1 MPTLSEPRPPFS
13 LNKVSGALDLEVPSA
28 LQMHRCPWPS
38 PRGRPA
44 LGPKP
49 MNGVFVVP
57 PLWPLEAAWYG
68 LPPSRGPSVGGSD
81 SGAGLRQLCLP
92 GPRATPPAPAG
103 QSQGG
108 QHQPSPITLSAGM
121 PLPIWA
127 QGPHVTSWQ
136 KEPWTGQDRE
146 ARCQLLAGT
155 RSSQG
160 PRPWLLSDFSFFKI
174 YY

>member
-68 LPPSRGPSVGGSD
+68 LPPSRVPSVGGSD
-81 SGAGLRQLCLP
+81 SGAGLDLLSGQWK
-92 GPRATPPAPAG
+92 GPDPLLTSGRGCACIFPQDADSPIYIRDRLIRHVAVPQT
-103 QSQGG
+103 SS
-108 QHQPSPITLSAGM
+108 SPITLITKEEPSMHKLKQDSELAAGVS
-121 PLPIWA
+121 L
-127 QGPHVTSWQ
+127 GPSH
-136 KEPWTGQDRE
+136 
-146 ARCQLLAGT
+146 
-155 RSSQG
+155 
-160 PRPWLLSDFSFFKI
+160 
-174 YY
+174 

>member
-1 MPTLSEPRPPFS
+1 MFGLGR
-13 LNKVSGALDLEVPSA
+13 LA
-28 LQMHRCPWPS
+28 LQ
-38 PRGRPA
+38 PRAECAKWHVWLQRKFCECLEGRDHCQ
-44 LGPKP
+44 LSHEWCLCCSTL
-49 MNGVFVVP
+49 V
-57 PLWPLEAAWYG
+57 PLEAAWYG
-68 LPPSRGPSVGGSD
+68 LPPSRVPSVGGSD